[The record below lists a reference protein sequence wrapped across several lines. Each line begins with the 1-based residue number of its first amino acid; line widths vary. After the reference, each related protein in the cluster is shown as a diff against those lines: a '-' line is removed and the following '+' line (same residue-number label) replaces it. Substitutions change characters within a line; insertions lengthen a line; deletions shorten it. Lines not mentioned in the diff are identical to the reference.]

1 MKVSDFEYDGFYLS
15 DFGFIICSFDSKGMQ
30 TLSGSKITFNTLSIH
45 NGEKQE
51 LVNSEYS
58 DCLGA
63 TFQICK
69 KPCNNDDNEITM
81 EEFRDLMSW
90 LNRKQYYKFKFIDN
104 KEYEEIYFEASFNI
118 SKIESGG
125 KLVGLELEMF
135 TNRPYALHEPI
146 SILINNT
153 SANGTKTIIN
163 QSDEEGY
170 IYPSMK
176 ITINQTGDLT
186 INNAFEKK
194 TMLISN
200 CTKGEII
207 TINYPIIQS
216 SLSAHK
222 IQNDFNWNFFRLCS
236 TFNSK
241 KNNLTISIPCTI
253 EMSYSP
259 VVKISI

>member
-1 MKVSDFEYDGFYLS
+1 MRVFDFEYDGLYLS
-15 DFGFIICSFDSKGMQ
+15 DFGFLICSFDTKGIQ
-30 TLSGSKITFNTLSIH
+30 TLSGSKITFNTVSIN
-45 NGEKQE
+45 NGEKYE
-51 LVNSEYS
+51 LINSEYT

-69 KPCNNDDNEITM
+69 RTCDGSNSEITLD
-81 EEFRDLMSW
+81 EFRDLSSW
-90 LNRKQYYKFKFIDN
+90 LNRKKYYKFRFIDN

-118 SKIESGG
+118 SKIESDG

-146 SILINNT
+146 SILFNNT
-153 SANGTKTIIN
+153 STNGTKTIIN
-163 QSDEEGY
+163 DSDEEGY

-176 ITINQTGDLT
+176 ITVNQSGNLIIKND
-186 INNAFEKK
+186 FENR
-194 TMLISN
+194 TMSVLN
-200 CTKGEII
+200 CIQGEII

-216 SLSAHK
+216 SLPTHK

-236 TFNSK
+236 TLNDK

-253 EMSYSP
+253 EMFYSP